1 MSEPLILKL
10 QNRIK
15 ELENKSAIL
24 AISTAQ
30 QNTKNGQELI
40 INFNEANQIK
50 GEDLELSEN
59 TIICKKRG
67 FIIVSYKIFLDSG
80 IGDGNNIITR
90 LYKNDTEMQRT
101 VFRPGDA
108 RAQTFQS
115 EARLLAVAENDVLKL
130 GFINYSSDCVIGAD
144 ARNYENSI
152 NIFYL

>member
-1 MSEPLILKL
+1 MSAPLILQL

-67 FIIVSYKIFLDSG
+67 FIIVSYKVFLNSG
-80 IGDGNNIITR
+80 ISDGNNIITR

-101 VFRPGDA
+101 VFRPGDE

-115 EARLLAVAENDVLKL
+115 EARLLEVAENDVLKL

-144 ARNYENSI
+144 ARSYANSI